1 MISNPLTALRVL
13 LLLTGSLLAC
23 SVPTSFAQ
31 TGAQPAA
38 ATSSAAS
45 VFPSKPIRIIVGF
58 TAGGPTDRVAREVAA
73 KLQEAWGQPV
83 SIDNKPGAGSRIAFE
98 ALSRSEPDGHTLLV
112 SGIQTATNQV
122 LYKKLGYD
130 VLRDFAPVTQ
140 LTSTV
145 LVLVVNPALPPRDL
159 SAFVAWAK
167 AREQPLSYATSG
179 VASAPHFAGALF
191 EQTAHVTTTHIP
203 FSGAAQAQTAVVGG
217 QVDSAFV
224 SPLSA
229 MTLIQDGKLR
239 ALAVTGDRRFAVI
252 PNVPTMAEAGMPA
265 FEVSSWQGMVAP
277 GGTPAPVLQKLHQE
291 IARILALPDVRARLH
306 AVAAEPVGSSPAEF
320 RRYIE
325 SEIRKWQRVAN
336 RANISVD

>member
-159 SAFVAWAK
+159 STLVAWAK
-167 AREQPLSYATSG
+167 SRAQPLSYATSG

-191 EQTAHVTTTHIP
+191 EQTAHVATTHIP

-217 QVDSAFV
+217 QVESAFV

-291 IARILALPDVRARLH
+291 IARVLALPDVRARLH

-325 SEIRKWQRVAN
+325 SEIRKWQRVAD
-336 RANISVD
+336 RAQISVD

>member
-31 TGAQPAA
+31 TGAQFAA

-159 SAFVAWAK
+159 STLVAWAK
-167 AREQPLSYATSG
+167 SRAQPLSYATSG

-191 EQTAHVTTTHIP
+191 EQTAHVATTHIP

-217 QVDSAFV
+217 QVESAFV

-265 FEVSSWQGMVAP
+265 FEVSSWQGMIAP

-291 IARILALPDVRARLH
+291 IARILALPDVRARLQ

>member
-1 MISNPLTALRVL
+1 MISNPLIALRVL

-23 SVPTSFAQ
+23 SLPTSFAQ

-83 SIDNKPGAGSRIAFE
+83 SVENKPGAGSRIAFE
-98 ALSRSEPDGHTLLV
+98 LLSRSEPDGHTLLV

-159 SAFVAWAK
+159 STLVAWAK
-167 AREQPLSYATSG
+167 SRAQPLSYATSG

-191 EQTAHVTTTHIP
+191 EQTAHVATTHIP

-217 QVDSAFV
+217 QVESAFV

-229 MTLIQDGKLR
+229 MTLIQDGKLH

-265 FEVSSWQGMVAP
+265 FEVSSWQGMIAP

>member
-31 TGAQPAA
+31 TGAQFAA

-159 SAFVAWAK
+159 STLVAWAK
-167 AREQPLSYATSG
+167 SRAQPLSYATSG

-191 EQTAHVTTTHIP
+191 EQTAHVATTHIP

-217 QVDSAFV
+217 QVESAFV

-265 FEVSSWQGMVAP
+265 FEISSWQGMIAP

-291 IARILALPDVRARLH
+291 IARILALPDVRARLQ